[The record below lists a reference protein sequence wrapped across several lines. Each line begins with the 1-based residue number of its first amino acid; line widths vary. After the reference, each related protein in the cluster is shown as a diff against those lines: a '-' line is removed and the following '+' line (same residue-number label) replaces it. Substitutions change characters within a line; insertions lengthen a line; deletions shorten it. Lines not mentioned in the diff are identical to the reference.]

1 MGPSAPPGMMPQY
14 AAQPYAAQPY
24 AAQPYAAQPYVS
36 MVQPAVTAHPMQP
49 APTDKWEA
57 TPAAAAPTDAF
68 MGLPSPP
75 VDPQHL
81 IKDNAEPQ
89 GYPAN
94 SSAAVEMPPAYSPTA
109 ADGVPLSPAQ
119 RIKGSRV
126 SDPSGQIKTD
136 QTHGLMDNLPSV
148 PMEHTMPAAM
158 PAATVDPFAGLPQ
171 VPQTDFGGNPIVG
184 GAESEKPEDEFA
196 ALQARFA
203 ALKR

>member
-1 MGPSAPPGMMPQY
+1 MPMFPSSAVTAGQPMMPPPPSAPPGMMPQ
-14 AAQPYAAQPY
+14 YAAQPY

-57 TPAAAAPTDAF
+57 TPAAF

-75 VDPQHL
+75 VDPFMGLPSPPIDQQHL

-94 SSAAVEMPPAYSPTA
+94 SSAAVEI
-109 ADGVPLSPAQ
+109 PLSPAQ

-136 QTHGLMDNLPSV
+136 QSHG
-148 PMEHTMPAAM
+148 
-158 PAATVDPFAGLPQ
+158 
-171 VPQTDFGGNPIVG
+171 
-184 GAESEKPEDEFA
+184 
-196 ALQARFA
+196 
-203 ALKR
+203 